1 MVKVLIPKLF
11 LFCYNKNMK
20 INLTKSSA
28 LSWRSVFDKLSELS
42 WLLAI
47 FIVPLFFAA
56 FLRTENIIEL
66 NKIFLAQVFLIL
78 LFFFTLSRELFFP
91 AKLWRNW
98 TKFFKKFWLLP
109 SIFIL
114 GLAISLLFSDNK
126 VLSFFGTIDRQQ
138 GFLSYLLYFFWFIL
152 LSFNLAV
159 FRERDLEIET
169 AKEVDINTSNIKPG
183 SKKLLLQ
190 ARNRIFLAI
199 LASAFLAS
207 IYGILQFLGLDIYHW
222 QEAALYT
229 GRAFSSLGQPNFF
242 ASWLLL
248 VSGISFLFFYQEK
261 KFLPKSIYFLI
272 FLTILL
278 ALISSGSRGAL
289 VAFFASLF
297 IFLVY
302 LFFSSKVRLTLRKK
316 LVLSGLVLALVF
328 VFAFSLELIL
338 PGRISSLVDGS
349 GGSVSARLDFYQ
361 ASVSAIKAEP
371 LFGYGQE
378 NLYEAFLPYYQT
390 SWGVHGDVGQAP
402 DKAHNLLLDILMSHG
417 FFGLIFYSLFFSF
430 FFFLVFRLLKSKD
443 FHYQGLALGF
453 GAFAYLFS
461 LLFSFAV
468 VSTEFYFF
476 IFLAL
481 LVSFNYKAE
490 SLNNF
495 DLSQIENLEPL
506 KTNAKKL
513 FTNKKFK
520 IFIFILILVIS
531 FLGLECATRVY
542 SADYYFFGARQAYVN
557 QSLPEALT
565 FLDYVDKAKTNPVN
579 RAYYARTA
587 ASLILP
593 FYPFKEELSL
603 EKLVKD
609 RLDSALIVMSLVEV
623 NDLLMRARI
632 LTAFD
637 DFEKANLYLDLALKK
652 SPQWPISVLAE
663 ARISLAQGDKD
674 RALKAFYLLLAIL
687 PETSNPLL
695 NQNHLN
701 VVRSFRKEA
710 LVSIAEIF
718 TQESNYLAA
727 ENYYRLAYLED
738 VLDYSLLKKIADQLY
753 LQAKFEEALVLV
765 IDGSRLNPGDYNW
778 PLMASYLTK
787 KLGRELEADIWYSQA
802 LALGFKEDLNNEDL
816 NQRDV
821 NQKENF
827 LLE

>member
-1 MVKVLIPKLF
+1 
-11 LFCYNKNMK
+11 MK
-20 INLTKSSA
+20 INLTKSRA

-56 FLRTENIIEL
+56 FLRTENVIEL

-91 AKLWRNW
+91 AKLWSNW
-98 TKFFKKFWLLP
+98 ARFFKKFWLMP
-109 SIFIL
+109 TIFIL

-126 VLSFFGTIDRQQ
+126 VLSFFGAIDRQQ

-159 FRERDLEIET
+159 FRERDLE
-169 AKEVDINTSNIKPG
+169 SG
-183 SKKLLLQ
+183 SKQLLSR

-199 LASAFLAS
+199 LVSSFLAS

-261 KFLPKSIYFLI
+261 KFLFKSTYFLI

-302 LFFSSKVRLTLRKK
+302 LFFNSKVGLTLRKK
-316 LVLSGLVLALVF
+316 LVLSGLILVVFF

-338 PGRISSLVDGS
+338 PGRISSLLDRS

-361 ASVSAIKAEP
+361 ASVSSIKVDL
-371 LFGYGQE
+371 LFGHGQE

-390 SWGVHGDVGQAP
+390 SWGVHGDVGQVP

-417 FFGLIFYSLFFSF
+417 FFGLIFYSFFFSF
-430 FFFLVFRLLKSKD
+430 FFFLVFRLLNSKD
-443 FHYQGLALGF
+443 FQSQGLALGF

-481 LVSFNYKAE
+481 LVSFNYQHE
-490 SLNNF
+490 DLNNLS
-495 DLSQIENLEPL
+495 LSQIEVMKPL
-506 KTNAKKL
+506 KSNVKKL
-513 FTNKKFK
+513 FINKKFK
-520 IFIFILILVIS
+520 IFIFLIILVLS
-531 FLGLECATRVY
+531 FLGLERSTHVY
-542 SADYYFFGARQAYVN
+542 LADYYFFGAHKSYVN

-565 FLDYVDKAKTNPVN
+565 FLDYVEKAKTNPVN

-587 ASLILP
+587 ANLILP

-609 RLDSALIVMSLVEV
+609 RLDSALLELSLVEV

-632 LTAFD
+632 LTAFG
-637 DFEKANLYLDLALKK
+637 DFEGANFYLNLAREK
-652 SPQWPISVLAE
+652 SPNWPISILAE

-674 RALKAFYLLLAIL
+674 RSLKAFYLLLATL

-695 NQNHLN
+695 NQNHLD

-710 LVSIAEIF
+710 LVFIAEIF
-718 TQESNYLAA
+718 DQESNYLAA
-727 ENYYRLAYLED
+727 EKYYRLAYLED
-738 VLDYSLLKKIADQLY
+738 ALDYSLLKKIADQLY
-753 LQAKFEEALVLV
+753 LQARFEEALVLV
-765 IDGSRLNPGDYNW
+765 IDGTRLNPSDYNW

-787 KLGRELEADIWYSQA
+787 ELGQELEADIWYNQA
-802 LALGFKEDLNNEDL
+802 LALGFKEDSNNEDL
-816 NQRDV
+816 N
-821 NQKENF
+821 KEENF
-827 LLE
+827 LSE